1 MCWDLITLLLCAI
14 GFSVYYYGSNPNKD
28 EYKIKETILYW
39 KSIYGLLSFPYLI
52 FNIPLLETLLTKS
65 RATGYT

>member
-1 MCWDLITLLLCAI
+1 MCWDLITLLFCAI

-52 FNIPLLETLLTKS
+52 FNIPLLE
-65 RATGYT
+65 